1 MPTKFRYDLGETF
14 VITRGMDSCLFVY
27 TKETWNNITNKLSEL
42 SFTKKDVRAF
52 QRFFLSAATI
62 CEFDKQGRINI
73 SSPLAEYA
81 SLQKECVI
89 IGVNDRIE
97 IWSKENFDK
106 YLNDSIDNV
115 FMNYKVDL
123 ENDRT
128 MKEIEDKEI
137 PIVHNVIKITKEP
150 KMQQKTFISSN
161 VFKIEDQPMIKE
173 STFVSRP
180 NKGEIINKIFEIQQK
195 MKK

>member
-1 MPTKFRYDLGETF
+1 MFIGEYHHNIDEKSRLIMPSKFRYDLGETF

-62 CEFDKQGRINI
+62 CEFDRQGRINI

-115 FMNYKVDL
+115 IDIAEHL
-123 ENDRT
+123 
-128 MKEIEDKEI
+128 
-137 PIVHNVIKITKEP
+137 
-150 KMQQKTFISSN
+150 
-161 VFKIEDQPMIKE
+161 
-173 STFVSRP
+173 
-180 NKGEIINKIFEIQQK
+180 FEV
-195 MKK
+195 

>member
-1 MPTKFRYDLGETF
+1 MFMGEYHHNIDEKSRIIMPSKFRYDLGETF
-14 VITRGMDSCLFVY
+14 VITRGIDSCLFVY
-27 TKETWNNITNKLSEL
+27 PKETWNNITNKLNEL
-42 SFTKKDVRAF
+42 SFTKKDVRSF

-115 FMNYKVDL
+115 IDIAEHL
-123 ENDRT
+123 
-128 MKEIEDKEI
+128 
-137 PIVHNVIKITKEP
+137 
-150 KMQQKTFISSN
+150 
-161 VFKIEDQPMIKE
+161 
-173 STFVSRP
+173 
-180 NKGEIINKIFEIQQK
+180 FEV
-195 MKK
+195 

>member
-1 MPTKFRYDLGETF
+1 MFIGEYHHNIDEKSRLIMPSKFRYDLGETF

-115 FMNYKVDL
+115 IDIAEHL
-123 ENDRT
+123 
-128 MKEIEDKEI
+128 
-137 PIVHNVIKITKEP
+137 
-150 KMQQKTFISSN
+150 
-161 VFKIEDQPMIKE
+161 
-173 STFVSRP
+173 
-180 NKGEIINKIFEIQQK
+180 FEV
-195 MKK
+195 